1 MKQPIELRKL
11 RDFGQIINDSFAFL
25 KDNFK
30 PLFKALIVICGVFV
44 VLSAATTAF
53 AFMNMK
59 SLYRFDANSYASQ
72 GNTITYVI
80 SLALNAFVVIL
91 TQSFIH
97 MVAICYISVYIQ
109 KNNAT
114 PTLPEVWGYFKYYF
128 FRAIGSSILLSFIFL
143 IALML
148 CVIPGIYMFPILS
161 LVIPIMIIE
170 NASFSY
176 AFNKSFR
183 IIKKNWWM
191 VFGVLFIMSL
201 IVGIASSIASFPVTI
216 LNASGKFFSLNS
228 YRLPLIIIFSVL
240 KSVILLAYV
249 LPTIGMSLCYFNLSE
264 EKDGTGLLDRI
275 DKLGKTDTDQSSLP
289 AEEY

>member
-30 PLFKALIVICGVFV
+30 PMFKALIIICGVFV
-44 VLSAATTAF
+44 ILTAATTAF
-53 AFMNMK
+53 AYFNM
-59 SLYRFDANSYASQ
+59 SSMYRFDANSYTSQ
-72 GNTITYVI
+72 GKTITYLVSI
-80 SLALNAFVVIL
+80 FVNALLMVL

-97 MVAICYISVYIQ
+97 IVAICYISVYIQ

-128 FRAIGSSILLSFIFL
+128 FRAVGSSILLSLIFV

-148 CVIPGIYMFPILS
+148 CIIPGIYMFPILS

-183 IIKKNWWM
+183 IIKQNWWL

-201 IVGIASSIASFPVTI
+201 IVGIASSIASFPVT
-216 LNASGKFFSLNS
+216 LLGVGGRFFSLKS
-228 YRLPLIIIFSVL
+228 YTLPLIIIFSVL
-240 KSVILLAYV
+240 RSVILLAYV
-249 LPTIGMSLCYFNLSE
+249 LPTIGMCLCYFNLSE

-275 DKLGKTDTDQSSLP
+275 DKLGKTDTDQSFLP